1 MQTLS
6 LRGVWVRC
14 ESAWEFGGGG
24 ESNGSG
30 GRQAWRGGMELSNVH
45 ESLLGGGEIMGEEAC
60 VEWGLSHE
68 AGSFKE

>member
-1 MQTLS
+1 
-6 LRGVWVRC
+6 
-14 ESAWEFGGGG
+14 
-24 ESNGSG
+24 
-30 GRQAWRGGMELSNVH
+30 MELSNVH